1 MAGSSLLALIDDI
14 ATLLDDVSVMTKV
27 ATQKTAGVLGDDLAL
42 NAQQVAGVAADRE
55 LPVVWAV
62 AKGSAINKL
71 ILVPAALAISALEFW
86 LHSKGINIPLITP
99 LMMVGGAFLCFEG
112 VEKIAHKFLHDD
124 AEDEKHHKDML
135 KALVNDADLVA
146 FEKDKIKGAIRTD
159 FILSA
164 EIIVI
169 TLGTVAGEAF
179 SRQITVL
186 TLISIIMTI
195 GVYGLVAGIVKLDDG
210 GVYLLEQKGVN
221 AWARFK
227 RSLGRLILWFA
238 PFLMK
243 TLSIAG
249 TAAMFLVGG
258 SILVHSIPAV
268 QNVVQDIAAKT
279 GGMAT
284 LMTWVGD
291 AVVGILAGIVVLLA
305 VQLFKKIFVRKKPVV
320 APQ

>member
-27 ATQKTAGVLGDDLAL
+27 ATKKTAGVLGDDLAL

-71 ILVPAALAISALEFW
+71 ILVPVALGLSYFLPWAVV
-86 LHSKGINIPLITP
+86 P

-112 VEKIAHKFLHDD
+112 VEKIAHKFLHNDE
-124 AEDEKHHKDML
+124 EDKQHHKEML
-135 KALVNDADLVA
+135 KALVNDVDLVA

-169 TLGTVAGEAF
+169 TLGTVANQAF
-179 SRQITVL
+179 TRQVGVL
-186 TLISIIMTI
+186 TMISIIMTI

-210 GVYLLEQKGVN
+210 GVYLLEQKGIH

-227 RSLGRLILWFA
+227 QAVGRAILWFA
-238 PFLMK
+238 PLLMK
-243 TLSIAG
+243 TLSVAG

-258 SILVHSIPAV
+258 GILVHNVPALHHFI
-268 QNVVQDIAAKT
+268 QDLTPASEPMKT
-279 GGMAT
+279 
-284 LMTWVGD
+284 LVSLSGD
-291 AVVGILAGIVVLLA
+291 ALIGIAAGIVVLLG
-305 VQLFKKIFVRKKPVV
+305 VLLFKKLFVGKKPAVT
-320 APQ
+320 PQ